1 MFSLRLYIRIVLQ
14 VTGILLLAGVGLAGI
29 ITGRALILGVI
40 ALLGAFALTGVLV
53 GYLNAS
59 NRRIQIF
66 LDAIEDNESMLF
78 FPEEKGSEEQR
89 RLHTSFNRINR
100 LLTET
105 KLKDRE
111 QEHFYRALLQH
122 IPGGV
127 ISWDKSGKIRIVNEE
142 ALRLLG
148 ISFLRYLYQIEQTI
162 PEFSRLI
169 EEAHEKGSAMIRIG
183 KGQTVRQLSLS
194 ASRVI
199 LRGETFTLVVLQ
211 DIGRELSRKEFE
223 SWEKLTHVLTHEIM
237 NSIAPIV
244 SLSGTLLS
252 YFQTKEGIAKTNGDL
267 AETVIRKTIRGLD
280 TIKSQGESLMHFT
293 DSYRR
298 LSYLQPPV
306 PKYFSLDRLLQNLQL
321 LFQSDLQRMQT
332 ELKIESNPADME
344 IFADEELLSQV
355 LINLLKNAMQALQG
369 QENGRIHLRAQGGD
383 PVIIEVIDNGPGI
396 PRDLWEDI
404 FIPFFTTK
412 SAGSG
417 IGLSLS
423 RQIARMHGGD
433 LQITSEPYRETR
445 FTLTLPLPPGR
456 NDHPRSEWIA

>member
-14 VTGILLLAGVGLAGI
+14 VTGILLLAGLGLAGM
-29 ITGRALILGVI
+29 ITGRAVILGVI
-40 ALLGAFALTGVLV
+40 ALLGAFALTGILV
-53 GYLNAS
+53 AYLNAS

-89 RLHTSFNRINR
+89 RLHASFNRVNR

-127 ISWDKSGKIRIVNEE
+127 ISWDESGKIRIVSEE

-148 ISFLRYLYQIEQTI
+148 LSFLRYIYQIEQRV
-162 PEFSRLI
+162 PEFSRLTA
-169 EEAHEKGSAMIRIG
+169 EAYEKGTAMIRIG

-194 ASRVI
+194 ASRVV
-199 LRGETFTLVVLQ
+199 LRGEEFTLVVLQ

-252 YFQTKEGIAKTNGDL
+252 YFQPKEGGAKTGGDL
-267 AETVIRKTIRGLD
+267 PEAIVRKTIRGLD

-298 LSYLQPPV
+298 LSYLQPPI
-306 PKYFSLDRLLQNLQL
+306 PKYFSLGRLLQNLQI
-321 LFQSDLQRMQT
+321 LFQPDLQRMQT
-332 ELKIESNPADME
+332 ELKIEANPADME

-369 QENGRIHLRAQGGD
+369 QENGRIYLRAHGGD
-383 PVIIEVIDNGPGI
+383 SVIIEVIDNGPGI

-412 SAGSG
+412 TAGSG

-423 RQIARMHGGD
+423 RQIVRMHGGD
-433 LQITSEPYRETR
+433 LQITSEPYTETR

-456 NDHPRSEWIA
+456 NDHARSEGIA

>member
-1 MFSLRLYIRIVLQ
+1 MFSLRLYIRIVIQ
-14 VTGILLLAGVGLAGI
+14 VAGILVLAGLGVAGI
-29 ITGRALILGVI
+29 CTGKAIILGSI
-40 ALLGAFALTGVLV
+40 AILAAFVLTGLLV
-53 GYLNAS
+53 SYLNVS

-78 FPEEKGSEEQR
+78 FPDDKGSEEQR
-89 RLHTSFNRINR
+89 RLHASFNRVNQ

-127 ISWDKSGKIRIVNEE
+127 VSWDESGKIRIVNEQ
-142 ALRLLG
+142 ALRLLNT
-148 ISFLRYLYQIEQTI
+148 SFLRYLYQIEQMV
-162 PEFSRLI
+162 PGFSERI
-169 EEAHEKGSAMIRIG
+169 KEADEKGTAMIRIG
-183 KGQTVRQLSLS
+183 KGPTIRQLSLS
-194 ASRVI
+194 SSRVV
-199 LRGETFTLVVLQ
+199 LRGEAFTLVVLQ

-252 YFQTKEGIAKTNGDL
+252 YFQTKEAIAKKNTEVN
-267 AETVIRKTIRGLD
+267 ETVIRKTIRGLD

-298 LSYLQPPV
+298 LSYLQAPI
-306 PKYFSLDRLLQNLQL
+306 PKYFSLTRLIQNLQL
-321 LFQSDLQRMQT
+321 LFYPDLQRLQIK
-332 ELKIESNPADME
+332 LAIEMNPPGME

-355 LINLLKNAMQALQG
+355 LINLLKNAMQALEG
-369 QENGRIHLRAQGGD
+369 QENGEVRICVFRGD
-383 PVIIEVIDNGPGI
+383 AITIEVTDNGPGI
-396 PRDLWEDI
+396 PRDIWEDI

-412 SAGSG
+412 SSGSG

-423 RQIARMHGGD
+423 RQIVRMHGGD
-433 LQITSEPYRETR
+433 VQLTSEPYRATR
-445 FTLTLPLPPGR
+445 FTLTLPLPPGG
-456 NDHPRSEWIA
+456 NDHARG

>member
-1 MFSLRLYIRIVLQ
+1 MFSVRIYIRIVLY
-14 VTGILLLAGVGLAGI
+14 VIGILVLAGLG
-29 ITGRALILGVI
+29 ITGVITGKAIILGCIGIVSSF
-40 ALLGAFALTGVLV
+40 GLTGVLV
-53 GYLNAS
+53 SYLNAS

-78 FPEEKGSEEQR
+78 FPENKGSEEQR
-89 RLHTSFNRINR
+89 RLHASFNRVNH

-148 ISFLRYLYQIEQTI
+148 ISFLRYLHQIEQI
-162 PEFSRLI
+162 VPEFPCI
-169 EEAHEKGSAMIRIG
+169 IKEATEKGTAMIRIG
-183 KGQTVRQLSLS
+183 KGQTIRQLSLS
-194 ASRVI
+194 SSQVV
-199 LRGETFTLVVLQ
+199 LRGEEFTLVNLQ

-244 SLSGTLLS
+244 SLSDTLLS
-252 YFQTKEGIAKTNGDL
+252 YFQTQETPVKKNTGINEA
-267 AETVIRKTIRGLD
+267 VIRKTIRGLD

-298 LSYLQPPV
+298 LSYLQAPI
-306 PKYFSLDRLLQNLQL
+306 PKYFSLTRLIQNLQL
-321 LFQSDLQRMQT
+321 LFQPDLQRLQIK
-332 ELKIESNPADME
+332 LKIEMNPAEME

-355 LINLLKNAMQALQG
+355 LINLIKNAMQALDG
-369 QENGRIHLRAQGGD
+369 LDNGEIRIRAYRGD
-383 PVIIEVIDNGPGI
+383 SIMIEVTDNGPGI
-396 PRDLWEDI
+396 PRDIWEDI

-412 SAGSG
+412 SSGSG

-423 RQIARMHGGD
+423 RQIVRMHGGD
-433 LQITSEPYRETR
+433 LQIISEPYRETR
-445 FTLTLPLPPGR
+445 FTLTLPLAPGR
-456 NDHPRSEWIA
+456 NYHPRG